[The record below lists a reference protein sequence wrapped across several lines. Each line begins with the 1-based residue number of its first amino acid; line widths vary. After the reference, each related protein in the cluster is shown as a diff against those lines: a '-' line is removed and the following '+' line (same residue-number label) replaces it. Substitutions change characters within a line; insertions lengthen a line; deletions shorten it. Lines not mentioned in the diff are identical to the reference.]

1 MNALVRRLAPVFLM
15 AGAPWAGG
23 ACFATTNDVR
33 VLQSDVQ
40 ALRQDQARKDS
51 AMLQALEE
59 LMVSLRRQNDSL
71 RNISD
76 RLTRTQGDVR
86 GDLYTINQQLLQIQ
100 ELTGQSQRRLQELRS
115 SIEARQ
121 QEAAQAPPTP
131 TTLRDTVRDTVPAGA
146 PPPAAASPAV
156 PAGAPGPNQL
166 FQSSLDQLRRG
177 SPGSAR
183 RGFEELL
190 RLYPT
195 SDVAGEAQ
203 FYLGEALAAEG
214 NVAAADTA
222 YATVVSKY
230 AQSPR
235 AATALYKRALLLQQ
249 RGNIAQART
258 ALNDLVR
265 RYPRSDEAQLAR
277 ERLRTMK

>member
-1 MNALVRRLAPVFLM
+1 MNALVRRMAPV
-15 AGAPWAGG
+15 AVVATG
-23 ACFATTNDVR
+23 ACFATQSDVR
-33 VLQSDVQ
+33 VLQTDVQ
-40 ALRQDQARKDS
+40 TLRNERARQDS
-51 AMLQALEE
+51 AMLRTLEAL
-59 LMVSLRRQNDSL
+59 MASLRVQNDSL
-71 RNISD
+71 RALSD

-86 GDLYTINQQLLQIQ
+86 GDLFQINQQLLQVQ

-121 QEAAQAPPTP
+121 RDAAAMPAPGTP
-131 TTLRDTVRDTVPAGA
+131 SGPPRDTAAAAAPGA
-146 PPPAAASPAV
+146 QPPVAAPSGPPPDS
-156 PAGAPGPNQL
+156 PGPNQL

-203 FYLGEALAAEG
+203 FYLGESFSAEG
-214 NVAAADTA
+214 NVGAADTA
-222 YATVVSKY
+222 YATVVTRFP
-230 AQSPR
+230 QSAR
-235 AATALYKRALLLQQ
+235 APTALYKRALLLQQ
-249 RGNIAQART
+249 RGNIALART

-277 ERLRTMK
+277 DRLRAMQ

>member
-1 MNALVRRLAPVFLM
+1 MNALVRRIAPLALV
-15 AGAPWAGG
+15 ATG
-23 ACFATTNDVR
+23 ACFATQSDVR
-33 VLQSDVQ
+33 VLQTDVQ
-40 ALRQDQARKDS
+40 TLRQEQARKDS
-51 AMLQALEE
+51 TMLRALEE
-59 LMVSLRRQNDSL
+59 VMVSLRHQNDSL
-71 RNISD
+71 RALSE
-76 RLTRTQGDVR
+76 RLTRTSGDVR
-86 GDLYTINQQLLQIQ
+86 GDLYQINQQLLQVQ

-121 QEAAQAPPTP
+121 QEAAQAMPTP
-131 TTLRDTVRDTVPAGA
+131 APPRDTVRDTVRAGA
-146 PPPAAASPAV
+146 APAAAA

-195 SDVAGEAQ
+195 SDLAGEAQ
-203 FYLGEALAAEG
+203 FYLGESFAAEG
-214 NVAAADTA
+214 NAGAADTA
-222 YATVVSKY
+222 YATVVTKY
-230 AQSPR
+230 AQSAR
-235 AATALYKRALLLQQ
+235 APTALYKRALLLQQ
-249 RGNIAQART
+249 RGNIALART

-277 ERLRTMK
+277 DRLRTMQ